1 MFKNFVA
8 ASKRQIVFLHGRAF
22 PTRRHLTSSFIAPHL
37 QHHWLEFT
45 HSELRTRS
53 CVLSLFVHCE
63 RAAASP
69 PLLFRTGSS
78 LSVKGTPARFFPL
91 PVTSRRTQGVGNNSP
106 GDNWL
111 TVLTSSLIG
120 VIITSSISTTSLTMA
135 SPIVAPAAP
144 AAVPA
149 VTSKLDADIA
159 ELESMGFPSAS
170 VHIALQL
177 HPYSLSAATTFL
189 LSDDS
194 ARWIAAYE
202 FLSSMGFSSPQIKL
216 GLEKTKGNG
225 EQAMEWIL
233 GAEEREK
240 RAASGHSQRP
250 AEPVQLVTEKFS
262 DEQVRADL
270 LVHRAV
276 FARDTQALG
285 EYCKR
290 GLANSR
296 DHHGRTPLLLAHHL
310 GFDEIVA
317 FLLNRGADP
326 RLKMPRG
333 WSLLQQAC
341 LQGQRA
347 LALDIHLHTLL
358 LKQSEWDQSQKH
370 LLASLERMDDFTMSI
385 NWEIKSWVPLLGR
398 LAPKDSF
405 TIWKKGAMLR
415 MDSNVRGMQGMQ
427 VQRGLISYLFTRG
440 SVWLVDHVAKTYSD
454 ALADFRQ
461 PDYDDMQHH
470 VAWLLSKDSTSRSEI
485 NTDAVEF
492 KPVKTLMRGQKYETI
507 EQFKCKVVQMTGL
520 RFVDIKTKD
529 NKAEAAAADDADDD
543 GEVSVA
549 AASSSASAL
558 PVSSSSSNL
567 DASTYFSAPNLV
579 AYNRRR
585 KRQERK
591 ERKMNRRLDAAFEE
605 LEAKQGSSD
614 GAANSSASS
623 GVAAASSSA
632 AAPASA
638 AVPAVS
644 LRRPSSSSRPSSA
657 RPSED
662 EASEEEKEDAQAS
675 GSAVGSD
682 DSAADDGIQLKTASV
697 DATLCLSPDFPLP
710 LSHLLILLDL
720 LSPASSNL
728 AKLRDILA
736 VELPTESDGRAPFPV
751 RLTFPVFT
759 QVNACVTFGQ
769 YEPQPRGKIDDAVFA
784 IPADFQSRS
793 R

>member
-1 MFKNFVA
+1 VN
-8 ASKRQIVFLHGRAF
+8 
-22 PTRRHLTSSFIAPHL
+22 
-37 QHHWLEFT
+37 
-45 HSELRTRS
+45 
-53 CVLSLFVHCE
+53 
-63 RAAASP
+63 
-69 PLLFRTGSS
+69 
-78 LSVKGTPARFFPL
+78 
-91 PVTSRRTQGVGNNSP
+91 
-106 GDNWL
+106 
-111 TVLTSSLIG
+111 
-120 VIITSSISTTSLTMA
+120 
-135 SPIVAPAAP
+135 
-144 AAVPA
+144 
-149 VTSKLDADIA
+149 
-159 ELESMGFPSAS
+159 
-170 VHIALQL
+170 
-177 HPYSLSAATTFL
+177 
-189 LSDDS
+189 
-194 ARWIAAYE
+194 
-202 FLSSMGFSSPQIKL
+202 
-216 GLEKTKGNG
+216 
-225 EQAMEWIL
+225 
-233 GAEEREK
+233 
-240 RAASGHSQRP
+240 
-250 AEPVQLVTEKFS
+250 LVTEQFS

-276 FARDTQALG
+276 FARDTQTLG

-326 RLKMPRG
+326 RLKMSRG

-358 LKQSEWDQSQKH
+358 LKQAEWDESQKH

-415 MDSNVRGMQGMQ
+415 MDSNVRGMNGMQ

-507 EQFKCKVVQMTGL
+507 DAYKCKVVQMSGL
-520 RFVDIKTKD
+520 RFIDIKTKD
-529 NKAEAAAADDADDD
+529 NKVGDAATAAAADGVEEDA
-543 GEVSVA
+543 A
-549 AASSSASAL
+549 ASASSSASAV
-558 PVSSSSSNL
+558 PSSSSSSHL
-567 DASTYFSAPNLV
+567 DASTYFSASHLV
-579 AYNRRR
+579 EYNRRR
-585 KRQERK
+585 KRLERK
-591 ERKMNRRLDAAFEE
+591 ERKMHRRLDQAFEE
-605 LEAKQGSSD
+605 LETKKGAD
-614 GAANSSASS
+614 G
-623 GVAAASSSA
+623 AAASSSSA
-632 AAPASA
+632 AASSSSAAPASGSGPSS
-638 AVPAVS
+638 V
-644 LRRPSSSSRPSSA
+644 RRPSSGSRPSSA
-657 RPSED
+657 HPSDDD
-662 EASEEEKEDAQAS
+662 EAASDEEKDEPAASSSARAGAAGEDS
-675 GSAVGSD
+675 
-682 DSAADDGIQLKTASV
+682 SAADDGIHLKTTSV

-736 VELPTESDGRAPFPV
+736 VELPTEPDGRAPFPV
-751 RLTFPVFT
+751 RLTFPVVT
-759 QVNACVTFGQ
+759 QVNACVTFAQ
-769 YEPQPRGKIDDAVFA
+769 YERQAKGKIDETVFA
-784 IPADFQSRS
+784 IPADFTSRS